1 MPMRQFMMDTMAGMM
16 PLMMPLV
23 WLGVALIAVGILS
36 VLARLVTGSTLAS
49 RGGSWSG
56 VLLVVI
62 GFFFVAS
69 QGAGMLL
76 GAAPAIN
83 FGDATKYEFNLKP
96 FWMVGLAFL
105 VPGLVI
111 LALRGPSRR

>member
-1 MPMRQFMMDTMAGMM
+1 MRQVLIDMMAKMM

-23 WLGVALIAVGILS
+23 WLGVALFSVGILS
-36 VLARLVTGSTLAS
+36 VLARFLGSGALAS
-49 RGGSWSG
+49 RGAHWSG
-56 VLLVVI
+56 MLLIVV
-62 GFFFVAS
+62 GLFFVAS

-96 FWMVGLAFL
+96 VWMVGLAFL
-105 VPGLVI
+105 LPGLLI
-111 LALRGPSRR
+111 WALRGPSRN

>member
-1 MPMRQFMMDTMAGMM
+1 MRHLLMDMMAKMM
-16 PLMMPLV
+16 PFMMPLV
-23 WLGVALIAVGILS
+23 WLGAALVVLGGLS
-36 VLARLVTGSTLAS
+36 VLARLLGDGALAS
-49 RGGSWSG
+49 RGAGWAG
-56 VLLVVI
+56 MLLIVV
-62 GFFFVAS
+62 GLFFIAC

-105 VPGLVI
+105 VPGLI
-111 LALRGPSRR
+111 IRALRGQPRG

>member
-1 MPMRQFMMDTMAGMM
+1 
-16 PLMMPLV
+16 
-23 WLGVALIAVGILS
+23 
-36 VLARLVTGSTLAS
+36 
-49 RGGSWSG
+49 
-56 VLLVVI
+56 
-62 GFFFVAS
+62 
-69 QGAGMLL
+69 MLL

-111 LALRGPSRR
+111 LALRGPSRKS

>member
-1 MPMRQFMMDTMAGMM
+1 MRQFMLDMMASMM
-16 PLMMPLV
+16 PFMMPLV
-23 WLGVALIAVGILS
+23 WLGVALIVLGVLS
-36 VLARLVTGSTLAS
+36 VVLRLLTNSALAG
-49 RGGSWSG
+49 RGALWFGT
-56 VLLVVI
+56 LLVIV
-62 GFFFVAS
+62 GLFFIAS

-76 GAAPAIN
+76 GATPAIN

-111 LALRGPSRR
+111 RALRGSSGG